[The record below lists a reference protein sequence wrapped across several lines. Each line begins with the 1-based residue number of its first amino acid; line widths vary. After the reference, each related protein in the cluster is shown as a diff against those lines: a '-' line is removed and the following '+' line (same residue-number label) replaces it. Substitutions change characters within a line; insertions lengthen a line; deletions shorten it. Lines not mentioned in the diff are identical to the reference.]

1 MRLRTLRDI
10 QTWGSAVRFGG
21 GLLEHGIKPGAILA
35 TVTANTAHLVT
46 ATLGATEVGLGVATL
61 CPTSQPG
68 ENSPPVTGEEIN
80 TEYSLSSVESL
91 CRQLVS
97 CQASVVLTTSDH
109 LHKVA
114 TAARYY
120 GKLKLVIIVQTG
132 EEEEEREDRKNVG
145 MEVETVRYVE
155 MISSPVSTW
164 PAEADLRPY
173 YLQYPAL
180 LNWRGDSQGD
190 FLAFS
195 HHNLISGVMELHTCC
210 RTEADGQLTSLGR
223 FGLSPSLV

>member
-1 MRLRTLRDI
+1 M
-10 QTWGSAVRFGG
+10 
-21 GLLEHGIKPGAILA
+21 
-35 TVTANTAHLVT
+35 
-46 ATLGATEVGLGVATL
+46 
-61 CPTSQPG
+61 
-68 ENSPPVTGEEIN
+68 
-80 TEYSLSSVESL
+80 
-91 CRQLVS
+91 
-97 CQASVVLTTSDH
+97 VLTTSDH

-223 FGLSPSLV
+223 LVSLSLSLSRLI